1 MKMKIMKEGIIT
13 VRLFKS
19 NNVKKLLCQLFLV
32 QLLIYN
38 LCGSVQYL
46 KYYIISIAKTASK
59 KIGALIY
66 SMKFLSPEVAHPS
79 GREGE

>member
-1 MKMKIMKEGIIT
+1 MKIMEEGIIT

-46 KYYIISIAKTASK
+46 KYDWLY
-59 KIGALIY
+59 L
-66 SMKFLSPEVAHPS
+66 L
-79 GREGE
+79 R